1 MAYGYSPYA
10 QYGQPDP
17 NQPVGNPAFGQIP
30 QPQVDPGVSA
40 PYPVGVA
47 TPAAQVPRPNPVGQ
61 AANTAVS
68 LGTTYGVNSA
78 IGAGSQAAAA
88 HSLGGAAASNAGTAG
103 AAGLGIVPLGVGAVG
118 VAGTLAARDY
128 ANRHG
133 MGTANS
139 VVQAGNPINQA
150 AEAFSAYGNLKGGR
164 GLSTQQSIALA
175 LPTFGGSLAYNTV
188 TGAGKHKDVYQ
199 RMGVKKELDAAGLGK
214 DLSWEGA
221 GGQTLNM
228 RDAQYNTDPNN
239 PFTDQAIGYANP
251 FAFAFADQLGMGDNA
266 RKGATDLTGQLANTL
281 TQGAKS
287 VEDVKSNILGFIQKM
302 NITPDQIRSK
312 LKEMLERKVIS
323 QQEADAFNAAISNL
337 TSAKGG
343 QDLTKPVGPT
353 TSAASVPNRNG
364 GKPAQAMSQS
374 NIMTNQRK

>member
-1 MAYGYSPYA
+1 MAYGYSPYG

-17 NQPVGNPAFGQIP
+17 NQPQGNPAFGEVP
-30 QPQVDPGVSA
+30 PVVDPNA
-40 PYPVGVA
+40 PIPYA
-47 TPAAQVPRPNPVGQ
+47 TVPAAQVPRPNPVGQ
-61 AANTAVS
+61 AANTAVG
-68 LGTTYGVNSA
+68 LGTTYGINSA
-78 IGAGSQAAAA
+78 IGGAGAAESAAAA
-88 HSLGGAAASNAGTAG
+88 HSLGGAAASQAGVAPT
-103 AAGLGIVPLGVGAVG
+103 AGLGIVPLGVGAVG

-128 ANRHG
+128 ANRHRL
-133 MGTANS
+133 GTANS
-139 VVQAGNPINQA
+139 IVQAGNPVNQA

-164 GLSTQQSIALA
+164 GLSDQQSIALA

-199 RMGVKKELDAAGLGK
+199 RMGVKKQLDAAGLGK
-214 DLSWEGA
+214 DLSWQGA

-312 LKEMLERKVIS
+312 LKEMLERKAIS

-337 TSAKGG
+337 TSGKGG

-364 GKPAQAMSQS
+364 GKPTQAMSQS
-374 NIMTNQRK
+374 NTMTNQRK